1 MKKRSLISVVATII
15 FTFNLTTVAFAEPN
29 TSAEQTIQENKAK
42 YDQLDDETL
51 KLNAEIKKLNNDI
64 EEINLKLDKNNSEIK
79 STEIEIEN
87 INNKKYRLNISI
99 SHNKTSAIA
108 FAILEEL

>member
-1 MKKRSLISVVATII
+1 MGGDSLKKRSLISVVATII

-42 YDQLDDETL
+42 YEQLDDETL

-64 EEINLKLDKNNSEIK
+64 E
-79 STEIEIEN
+79 
-87 INNKKYRLNISI
+87 
-99 SHNKTSAIA
+99 
-108 FAILEEL
+108 